1 MLDDLAKVLA
11 YGYAGAKVGKEV
23 KKRMDE
29 RQKERAEAIQ
39 ELKNYAWVVYD
50 GKAPRTA
57 AQNLAKYLEDE
68 GYVSAAIDPELYR
81 SRLAGTPVDEYSR
94 VIIIGHHDFTKEQ
107 MARVDMKSD
116 HHGLKIGV
124 KGRRYVLRARRSDL
138 SSGKQGRREL
148 APYYDQEMAANRE
161 LAEKYGVPTTFGLR
175 SETRESQYDLLWLE
189 CVLLLQEESLSEQLS
204 ELFRDLKFVDGS
216 TQD

>member
-107 MARVDMKSD
+107 MTRVDLKSD

-148 APYYDQEMAANRE
+148 APYYDQEMDANRE

-189 CVLLLQEESLSEQLS
+189 CVLRLQEESLSEQLS

-216 TQD
+216 TQN